1 MVKEFS
7 LLRDVM
13 ERQPKMVFEK
23 IHPEAK
29 LPIKSL
35 PQDVGWDVSSVEDS
49 IIHPKS
55 SNIVKIGL
63 KLAYI
68 DEGYWIKVES
78 RSGLA
83 FKHDVVAFQG
93 VIDNQYRG
101 EIGIKLFNF
110 SDQKYIVNK
119 GDRIAQL
126 VVYYENIDFGVGWGS
141 ATNTNRAEKGFG
153 STGK

>member
-1 MVKEFS
+1 MKEFS
-7 LLRDVM
+7 LLEKM
-13 ERQPKMVFEK
+13 ARQPKIVFEK
-23 IHPEAK
+23 IHPDAK
-29 LPIKSL
+29 LPHKSIKK
-35 PQDVGWDVSSVEDS
+35 DVGWDLYS
-49 IIHPKS
+49 IEEKIISPKNS
-55 SNIVKIGL
+55 EIVKVGL
-63 KLAYI
+63 KLAYL

-83 FKHDVVAFQG
+83 FKNDIVAFQG

-110 SDQKYIVNK
+110 GNENYNVKS

-126 VVYYENIDFGVGWGS
+126 VVYYENIDFSVEWGKITPS
-141 ATNTNRAEKGFG
+141 IREDKGFG